1 MSSVVMRWIVGA
13 VLRAVIL
20 GVLWAGFTSASMDY
34 AVYGLVSVLACTALS
49 LLLMPPESPVR
60 LARWPRRIWFAGA
73 LCLWFLWQSVLGGV
87 DVAVRSLR
95 RPVRIDPTVVRAP
108 IDLPEGH
115 ARQLAMVLMNLMP
128 GSMIQRTTDSEG
140 ATALVTTDPDAA
152 AACAEPQQVEL
163 HTLAPELDP
172 ARQWRHLQHRVSRAF
187 D

>member
-1 MSSVVMRWIVGA
+1 MQSIVMRWLVAA
-13 VLRAVIL
+13 VLRAGIL

-34 AVYGLVSVLACTALS
+34 AVYGLVSVLACTLMS
-49 LLLMPPESPVR
+49 LWLIPPESPTQI
-60 LARWPRRIWFAGA
+60 ARWPRRVWFSGA

-95 RPVRIDPTVVRAP
+95 RPVRIDPTVVRAS

-128 GSMIQRTTDSEG
+128 GSMIQRTTDDGG
-140 ATALVTTDPDAA
+140 ATALVTTDQYSAA
-152 AACAEPQQVEL
+152 RCASPQQVEL

-172 ARQWRHLQHRVSRAF
+172 ARQWKQLQHRVSRAF

>member
-1 MSSVVMRWIVGA
+1 MQSIVMRWLVAA
-13 VLRAVIL
+13 VLRAGIL

-34 AVYGLVSVLACTALS
+34 AVYGLVSVLACTLMS
-49 LLLMPPESPVR
+49 LWLIPPESPTQI
-60 LARWPRRIWFAGA
+60 ARWPRRVWFSGA

-128 GSMIQRTTDSEG
+128 GSMIQRTTDDAG
-140 ATALVTTDPDAA
+140 ATALVTTDPDSAA
-152 AACAEPQQVEL
+152 ICVSPQQVEL

-172 ARQWRHLQHRVSRAF
+172 ARQWKQLQHRVSRAF